1 MRSKV
6 HHICNRKGKEK
17 EKQESELPSSL
28 APAIVDPQEQAD
40 SEPAV
45 KPPIIEVQSI
55 GEASASG
62 AILDEST
69 LPEPL
74 SLQTCGEDDNREQ
87 IKPETPERPQN
98 AKRDLWHEAYVRL
111 APELQENLKSL
122 GFDQQSPEPVK
133 QRIEGVL
140 AEAKR
145 QRDKCEE
152 KDWIIKVGD
161 HEIKVRD
168 TAVQIIGW
176 VTKIGDLA
184 VGFAQ
189 PAEGPWSV
197 IKLLLGGIEVYDKE
211 KGSLLSIVENVTR
224 VIYSGQIYK
233 SIYKLDKAGVEPT
246 SRLYDVLVEL
256 YNFILE
262 LVIKSTDVSSNT
274 AVQFL
279 KSVFDPKK
287 ASDMLCTLRDHES
300 RLADAVRVCEAT
312 AQANLDSLLRIK
324 LEDAH
329 MALVGVTHRI
339 ENVVQRMDDQERDK
353 LLSWISDIKYGNHH
367 DHVVERRTPE
377 TGTWLIRHETF
388 REWRDSASSG
398 ILWLRGY
405 PGTGKTFLTSHVIDH
420 TSANSTCT
428 QNQDFAFFY
437 CYREEELRRK
447 SLHVLRCFVRQL
459 AGPLSDCQS
468 VRISLQEA
476 WRAAKDRGSDLNL
489 DACKAQLLS
498 SFNLYSKTIIV
509 LDALDEVAVNE
520 RRQLIRVLDE
530 LDSQSTSTVKVFIA
544 SRPDGDISFQFAS
557 KPNVQIRAADNM
569 EDIDKF
575 IDIRKAL
582 LSGCDNMFQ
591 WAALHLAQI
600 EQLAGDED
608 SIYYALNHLPRGLEK
623 TYDQIYGQIQ
633 QLAPP
638 TRQKVQNALMWVMFA
653 NRPLRSD
660 ELLAAIRMNVETG
673 DINLLVVD
681 SKKYVWRLSHLSVV
695 EYFERRQ
702 TLLDRPARFNCGSVC
717 LSFLIEAY
725 GKLNDHSAS
734 VHPSSSAVTVFP
746 GDKLDI
752 NNPFHQYA
760 KQHWPV
766 HFRNNVPDDHSKRIL
781 KRFLGSPQESSPY
794 FRHWIQYIF
803 KHQDSFELP
812 YGNGRVSQDDLE
824 LIDTPVLAMAW
835 LGLYH
840 PLQEWWEDEHIDLL
854 LENNRGETL
863 IAIAVRVRCEPLC
876 KKLVSRLPKDQRTR
890 GCGCALI
897 IAAKQGDEN
906 LVRFLVQEG
915 NANVNLVARG
925 FTTALCEA
933 CVIGAL
939 NIVKYLV
946 EEAQGSVDVR
956 TECDN
961 YISALAAACH
971 SDSASRL
978 ELVKYLLEEAGAV
991 VDPPLVSGLAN
1002 SALGIASSIGPL
1014 DLVKYLVEKGNAD
1027 VNLQLEGWRC
1037 SHGTA
1042 LAAVIRRRLEIIKYL
1057 VTEVHAD
1064 VNQQLRFGHTNT
1076 ALTTAVETGSR
1087 DIVQLLVEEG
1097 NANINLQFTCGGDRN
1112 FGSTLEYAI
1121 AYSSLIG
1128 TDILMYLVSQGIA
1141 DVNIKPNPLGR
1152 AICLED
1158 QQSVQILLSAG
1169 ASVDFRWNNGSLLR
1183 VPNSNLKQIQYSGG
1197 GRAEVVDM
1205 LRKADPDQWNDEAV
1219 EQIPWPKPI
1228 ELSLNFTMLMF
1239 A

>member
-69 LPEPL
+69 LPESL

-98 AKRDLWHEAYVRL
+98 AK
-111 APELQENLKSL
+111 Q
-122 GFDQQSPEPVK
+122 
-133 QRIEGVL
+133 GVL

-168 TAVQIIGW
+168 TVVQIIGW

-211 KGSLLSIVENVTR
+211 KGALLSIVENVTR
-224 VIYSGQIYK
+224 VIYSGQIYE

-256 YNFILE
+256 CNFILE
-262 LVIKSTDVSSNT
+262 LVIKSTDVSNT

-279 KSVFDPKK
+279 ISVFDPEK

-312 AQANLDSLLRIK
+312 AQANLDSLLRIQ

-367 DHVVERRTPE
+367 DHVVERRKPE

-388 REWRDSASSG
+388 REWRDTASSG

-530 LDSQSTSTVKVFIA
+530 LVSQSTSTVKVFIA

-600 EQLAGDED
+600 EQLAGDVD

-638 TRQKVQNALMWVMFA
+638 TRQKVQNALM
-653 NRPLRSD
+653 SD

-673 DINLLVVD
+673 DIKLTSHITEKSLLSFSQSLLVVD

-717 LSFLIEAY
+717 LSSLIEAY

-824 LIDTPVLAMAW
+824 PIDTPVLAMAW

-863 IAIAVRVRCEPLC
+863 IAIAARVRCEPLC

-946 EEAQGSVDVR
+946 EEAQASVDVR

-1002 SALGIASSIGPL
+1002 SALGIASSIEPL

-1042 LAAVIRRRLEIIKYL
+1042 LADAVIRRRLEIIKYL

-1097 NANINLQFTCGGDRN
+1097 NANINLPFTCGGDRN

-1141 DVNIKPNPLGR
+1141 DVNIKHLQGPYANPLGR
-1152 AICLED
+1152 AICLGD
-1158 QQSVQILLSAG
+1158 QESVQILLSAG

-1183 VPNSNLKQIQYSGG
+1183 VPNSSLKQIQYSGG

-1205 LRKADPDQWNDEAV
+1205 LRKADPDRWNDEAV
-1219 EQIPWPKPI
+1219 EQIPWGFWRIK
-1228 ELSLNFTMLMF
+1228 
-1239 A
+1239 

>member
-1 MRSKV
+1 MEQSKVTCFTRMRSKV

-197 IKLLLGGIEVYDKE
+197 IKLLLE
-211 KGSLLSIVENVTR
+211 KGALLSIVENVTR

-312 AQANLDSLLRIK
+312 AQANLDSLLRIQ

-353 LLSWISDIKYGNHH
+353 LLSWISDIK
-367 DHVVERRTPE
+367 
-377 TGTWLIRHETF
+377 
-388 REWRDSASSG
+388 
-398 ILWLRGY
+398 
-405 PGTGKTFLTSHVIDH
+405 
-420 TSANSTCT
+420 
-428 QNQDFAFFY
+428 
-437 CYREEELRRK
+437 EEELRRK

-459 AGPLSDCQS
+459 ASPLSDCQS

-530 LDSQSTSTVKVFIA
+530 LVSQSTSTVKVFIA

-557 KPNVQIRAADNM
+557 KLNVQIRAADNM

-575 IDIRKAL
+575 VTNKLEEITALADLPSYLKIDIRKAL
-582 LSGCDNMFQ
+582 LSGCDNM
-591 WAALHLAQI
+591 
-600 EQLAGDED
+600 
-608 SIYYALNHLPRGLEK
+608 
-623 TYDQIYGQIQ
+623 
-633 QLAPP
+633 
-638 TRQKVQNALMWVMFA
+638 
-653 NRPLRSD
+653 SD

-673 DINLLVVD
+673 DIKLTSHITEKSLLSFSQSLLVVD

-702 TLLDRPARFNCGSVC
+702 TLLDRPARFKCGSVC

-734 VHPSSSAVTVFP
+734 VNPSSSAVTVFP

-760 KQHWPV
+760 KQRWPV

-824 LIDTPVLAMAW
+824 PIDTPVLAMAW
-835 LGLYH
+835 LGL
-840 PLQEWWEDEHIDLL
+840 
-854 LENNRGETL
+854 
-863 IAIAVRVRCEPLC
+863 
-876 KKLVSRLPKDQRTR
+876 
-890 GCGCALI
+890 
-897 IAAKQGDEN
+897 
-906 LVRFLVQEG
+906 FLVQEG

-946 EEAQGSVDVR
+946 EEAQANVDVR

-1002 SALGIASSIGPL
+1002 STLGIASSIGPL

-1042 LAAVIRRRLEIIKYL
+1042 LADAVIRRRLEIIKYL

-1097 NANINLQFTCGGDRN
+1097 NANINLQSTCGGDRN

-1141 DVNIKPNPLGR
+1141 DVNIKHLQGPYANPLGR

-1169 ASVDFRWNNGSLLR
+1169 ASVDFRWNNRSLLR

-1205 LRKADPDQWNDEAV
+1205 LRKADPDRWNDEAV
-1219 EQIPWPKPI
+1219 EQIPWGFWRIK
-1228 ELSLNFTMLMF
+1228 
-1239 A
+1239 